1 MNRRSNIRWTEEEKD
16 LIKERLVELLKEN
29 PRIKKVAA
37 FREAQEILDA
47 SRHKSHLSSICSTI
61 TFRLLW
67 ATACKEVNLVSKT
80 PTKTEIVKE
89 VVYVPVP
96 TPLDLS
102 TVPTHEL
109 LAAAILRILSPT
121 HGIVPTSKVP
131 NLPLGEVKPIG
142 NRFSEYDQ
150 YTQINKPITPK
161 FGVVGLMKDQFNH
174 LKARINQSV
183 VNLVWIDKDQGNNCF
198 PPNLDYVIVQRH
210 TSHSH
215 YNNARAQ
222 FGNDRVIFVDRGI
235 TQCADKIKEKYP
247 TALN

>member
-1 MNRRSNIRWTEEEKD
+1 MSRTRILWSEDEKD
-16 LIKERLVELLKEN
+16 LIKERLVELIKEN
-29 PRIKKVAA
+29 PRIRKAKA
-37 FREAQEILDA
+37 FEEAQKILDSGRQRNNMHTVA
-47 SRHKSHLSSICSTI
+47 STPALKE
-61 TFRLLW
+61 LW
-67 ATACKEVNLVSKT
+67 AIACKEIKLTDKSS
-80 PTKTEIVKE
+80 TKTEVVKE

-109 LAAAILRILSPT
+109 LAATILRILSPT
-121 HGIVPTSKVP
+121 HGIVPTSRDI
-131 NLPLGEVKPIG
+131 KPVG
-142 NRFSEYDQ
+142 NKFSEYDQ
-150 YTQINKPITPK
+150 YTQVNKPIIPK

-210 TSHSH
+210 TSHCH
-215 YNNARAQ
+215 YNNARSQ
-222 FGNDRVIFVDRGI
+222 FGNDRVIFVDGGI
-235 TQCADKIKEKYP
+235 TQCADKIREKYP